1 MEIRIFALTKSL
13 VAEVRFCHQAL
24 FFMLTRHVSGFR
36 SVSFPC
42 PDYGDNFAINKR
54 IYGTTER
61 DFQPAGR
68 CGYLRRPALKKRS
81 EAAKAKLAE
90 AEARKAEQDNIV
102 GFAEEWKALYEQR
115 DKRVDE
121 LNVKIDQLYQDKE
134 TDRQRIRELQ
144 EKNTQLTLDLQ
155 AANFKKCEK
164 KGCGDRQ
171 PPTGY

>member
-1 MEIRIFALTKSL
+1 MTESL
-13 VAEVRFCHQAL
+13 SEVISLIGGAVTSIGIPLIGL
-24 FFMLTRHVSGFR
+24 FMFHDS
-36 SVSFPC
+36 
-42 PDYGDNFAINKR
+42 
-54 IYGTTER
+54 
-61 DFQPAGR
+61 
-68 CGYLRRPALKKRS
+68 KKRS

-90 AEARKAEQDNIV
+90 AEARKAELDNIAS
-102 GFAEEWKALYEQR
+102 FAEEWKALYEQR

>member
-1 MEIRIFALTKSL
+1 MTESLSEIISL
-13 VAEVRFCHQAL
+13 IGGAVTSIGIPLIGL
-24 FFMLTRHVSGFR
+24 FMFHDS
-36 SVSFPC
+36 
-42 PDYGDNFAINKR
+42 
-54 IYGTTER
+54 
-61 DFQPAGR
+61 
-68 CGYLRRPALKKRS
+68 KKRR

-90 AEARKAEQDNIV
+90 AEARKAELDNIAS
-102 GFAEEWKALYEQR
+102 FAEEWKALYEQR

>member
-1 MEIRIFALTKSL
+1 MIEALSEIISL
-13 VAEVRFCHQAL
+13 IGGAVTSIGIPLIGL
-24 FFMLTRHVSGFR
+24 FMFHDS
-36 SVSFPC
+36 
-42 PDYGDNFAINKR
+42 
-54 IYGTTER
+54 
-61 DFQPAGR
+61 
-68 CGYLRRPALKKRS
+68 KKRS

-121 LNVKIDQLYQDKE
+121 LNAKIDQLYLEKE

-144 EKNTQLTLDLQ
+144 EKCQQYSLDLQ
-155 AANFKKCEK
+155 AAKFLKCEV
-164 KGCGDRQ
+164 KGCKDRQ

>member
-1 MEIRIFALTKSL
+1 MDFQEIVSIIGSL
-13 VAEVRFCHQAL
+13 VSSAVLPLLTAL
-24 FFMLTRHVSGFR
+24 LFYDS
-36 SVSFPC
+36 
-42 PDYGDNFAINKR
+42 
-54 IYGTTER
+54 
-61 DFQPAGR
+61 
-68 CGYLRRPALKKRS
+68 KKR
-81 EAAKAKLAE
+81 KAN
-90 AEARKAEQDNIV
+90 AEARRAELDNLTV
-102 GFAEEWKALYEQR
+102 YADEWKALYEQR

-121 LNVKIDQLYQDKE
+121 LNAKIDQLYQEKE

>member
-1 MEIRIFALTKSL
+1 MTESLSEIISL
-13 VAEVRFCHQAL
+13 IGGAVTSIGIPLIGL
-24 FFMLTRHVSGFR
+24 FMFHDS
-36 SVSFPC
+36 
-42 PDYGDNFAINKR
+42 
-54 IYGTTER
+54 
-61 DFQPAGR
+61 
-68 CGYLRRPALKKRS
+68 KKRS

-90 AEARKAEQDNIV
+90 AEARKAELDNIAS
-102 GFAEEWKALYEQR
+102 FAEEWKALYEQR

-134 TDRQRIRELQ
+134 TDRRRIRELQ

>member
-1 MEIRIFALTKSL
+1 MTESLSEIISL
-13 VAEVRFCHQAL
+13 IGGAVTSIGIPLIGL
-24 FFMLTRHVSGFR
+24 FMFHDS
-36 SVSFPC
+36 
-42 PDYGDNFAINKR
+42 
-54 IYGTTER
+54 
-61 DFQPAGR
+61 
-68 CGYLRRPALKKRS
+68 KKRS

-90 AEARKAEQDNIV
+90 AEARKAELDNIAS
-102 GFAEEWKALYEQR
+102 FAEEWKALYEQR

-121 LNVKIDQLYQDKE
+121 LNVKIDQLYQDTE